1 MIYKNETELLNNDA
15 IEERDGEIIIKDEK
29 LFREETINNLVDTI
43 ILSEDAH
50 LKRLCFWISHSCAKK
65 LGAVL
70 SSIQG
75 LYEAMGRK
83 EVTGFTVPAMNIR
96 TLTFNLVRAVY
107 QAANKI
113 NAGAFIFEIAKSE
126 IGYTD
131 QRPLEYSSIILLA
144 AMKENYVGPV
154 FIQGDHFQVKATSY
168 LKNSDAEVN
177 PLKELISEA
186 IESGFYNID
195 IDSSTLVDLD
205 KTTLDEQQNLNY
217 KVCSLFTKHIRELQ
231 PQGIEISVGGEIGE
245 VGGKNSTPEELRAFM
260 NGYKKEIGSL
270 KGISK
275 ISIQTGTS
283 HGGVVLPD
291 GTIAKVSI
299 DFETLTNLSEIARV
313 DYNMSGAVQHGAST
327 LPSEAF
333 HRFSEVGCAEIHLAT
348 QFQNMAYDYMPLP
361 LKEKIYA
368 WLHKECAGEKKADW
382 TDDQFIYKTRKK
394 ALGPFKKEIH
404 SLSNDVKEKISS
416 ALEEEFSFLFD
427 KLNIKNTKDA
437 VDKYVK
443 IVKIEKLKEDFL
455 KEEKDLGVL
464 EGAD

>member
-29 LFREETINNLVDTI
+29 IFREKAINNLVDTI

-50 LKRLCFWISHSCAKK
+50 LRRLCFWVSHSCAKK
-65 LGAVL
+65 LGTVL

-75 LYEAMGRK
+75 LYEAMGKK
-83 EVTGFTVPAMNIR
+83 EITGFTVPAMNIR

-113 NAGAFIFEIAKSE
+113 NAGAFIFEIVKSE

-144 AMKENYVGPV
+144 AMKEGYVGPV
-154 FIQGDHFQVKATSY
+154 FIQGDHFQVKATNY

-177 PLKELISEA
+177 PLKELIAEA

-217 KVCSLFTKHIRELQ
+217 TVCSLFTKHIRELQ

-245 VGGKNSTPEELRAFM
+245 VGGKNSTPEELKAFM
-260 NGYKKEIGSL
+260 DGYKKEISSL

-313 DYNMSGAVQHGAST
+313 DYNMAGAVQHGAST

-333 HRFSEVGCAEIHLAT
+333 HRFSEVACAEIHLAT

-404 SLSNDVKEKISS
+404 SLSNDIKEKIAS

-427 KLNIKNTKDA
+427 KLNIKNTKEA

-443 IVKIEKLKEDFL
+443 IVKVEKSKEDFL

>member
-1 MIYKNETELLNNDA
+1 MIYKSEGELLNNNV
-15 IEERDGEIIIKDEK
+15 IEEKNGEIVIKDERA
-29 LFREETINNLVDTI
+29 FREETINNLVDTI
-43 ILSEDAH
+43 ILGEDAH
-50 LKRLCFWISHSCAKK
+50 LKRLCLWVSHSCAKK
-65 LGAVL
+65 LGTVL

-75 LYEAMGRK
+75 LYEAMGKR
-83 EVTGFTVPAMNIR
+83 ELTGFTVPAMNIR

-107 QAANKI
+107 KAAKKI

-144 AMKENYVGPV
+144 AMKEGYRGPV
-154 FIQGDHFQVKATSY
+154 FIQGDHFQVKAANY
-168 LKNSDAEVN
+168 LNNSDAEIN
-177 PLKELISEA
+177 PLRDLIKEA
-186 IESGFYNID
+186 IEAGFYNID

-205 KTTLDEQQNLNY
+205 KATLDEQQRLNY
-217 KVCSLFTKHIRELQ
+217 EVCSLFTKYIRKLQ
-231 PQGIEISVGGEIGE
+231 PQGIEVSVGGEIGE

-260 NGYKKEIGSL
+260 EGYKKDVGSL

-299 DFETLTNLSEIARV
+299 DFDTLTNLSDIARK

-333 HRFSEVGCAEIHLAT
+333 HRFPEVACAEIHLAT
-348 QFQNMAYDYMPLP
+348 QFQNIAYDYFPLS

-368 WLHKECAGEKKADW
+368 WLHKECAGEKKSDW

-404 SLSNDVKEKISS
+404 SLPHDVKEKISDV
-416 ALEEEFSFLFD
+416 LEEEFSFLFD
-427 KLNIKNTKDA
+427 KLNIKNTKEA
-437 VDKYVK
+437 VDKYVG
-443 IVKIEKLKEDFL
+443 IVKVDKPKEDFL

>member
-1 MIYKNETELLNNDA
+1 MIYKSETELLNNDA
-15 IEERDGEIIIKDEK
+15 IEEKNGEIIIKDEK
-29 LFREETINNLVDTI
+29 IFREKTINNLVDTI

-50 LKRLCFWISHSCAKK
+50 LRRLCFWVSHACAKK
-65 LGAVL
+65 LGTVL

-144 AMKENYVGPV
+144 AMKEGYTGPV
-154 FIQGDHFQVKATSY
+154 FIQGDHFQVKATNYIKDSE
-168 LKNSDAEVN
+168 AEVN
-177 PLKELISEA
+177 PLKELIAEA
-186 IESGFYNID
+186 IDSGFYNID

-205 KTTLDEQQNLNY
+205 KTTLDEQQQLNY

-231 PQGIEISVGGEIGE
+231 PQGIEVSVGGEIGE
-245 VGGKNSTPEELRAFM
+245 VGGKNSNPEELKAFM
-260 NGYKKEIGSL
+260 DGYKKEIGSL

-299 DFETLTNLSEIARV
+299 DFETLTNLSDIARV
-313 DYNMSGAVQHGAST
+313 EHNMAGAVQHGAST

-348 QFQNMAYDYMPLP
+348 QFQNMAYDYLPLP

-368 WLHKECAGEKKADW
+368 WLHKECAGEKKPDW

-404 SLSNDVKEKISS
+404 SLSHDVKEKIAS

-427 KLNIKNTKDA
+427 KLNIKNTKEA

-443 IVKIEKLKEDFL
+443 IVKVDKLKEDFL

>member
-1 MIYKNETELLNNDA
+1 MIYKTEAELLNNNA
-15 IEERDGEIIIKDEK
+15 LEVKNNEIVIKDERI
-29 LFREETINNLVDTI
+29 FREETINNLVDTI
-43 ILSEDAH
+43 ILSESAH
-50 LKRLCFWISHSCAKK
+50 LRRLCFWVSHTCAKK
-65 LGAVL
+65 LGVVL
-70 SSIQG
+70 SSIQE
-75 LYEAMGRK
+75 LYEVIGK
-83 EVTGFTVPAMNIR
+83 GEVTGFTVPAMNIR

-107 QAANKI
+107 RAAKKI

-144 AMKENYVGPV
+144 AMREGYQGPV
-154 FIQGDHFQVKATSY
+154 FIQGDHFQVKAANY

-177 PLKELISEA
+177 PLKNLIKEA
-186 IESGFYNID
+186 IEAGFYNID

-205 KTTLDEQQNLNY
+205 KETLDEQQRLNY
-217 KVCSLFTKHIRELQ
+217 EVCSLFTKYIRELQ
-231 PQGIEISVGGEIGE
+231 PQGIEVSVGGEIGE

-260 NGYKKEIGSL
+260 EGYKKEIGSL

-299 DFETLTNLSEIARV
+299 DFGTLTNLSDIARKS
-313 DYNMSGAVQHGAST
+313 YGMSGAVQHGAST

-333 HRFSEVGCAEIHLAT
+333 HHFPEVGCAEIHLAT
-348 QFQNMAYDYMPLP
+348 EFQNIAYDYLPLP
-361 LKEKIYA
+361 LKEKIYG
-368 WLHKECAGEKKADW
+368 WLHKECANEKKSDW
-382 TDDQFIYKTRKK
+382 TDDQFIYKTRKN

-404 SLSNDVKEKISS
+404 SLSYDIRKNISN

-427 KLNIKNTKDA
+427 KLNIKNTKEA

-443 IVKIEKLKEDFL
+443 LVKVDKLKKDFL
-455 KEEKDLGVL
+455 KEEVDLGLL

>member
-1 MIYKNETELLNNDA
+1 MIYKNEAELLNNRA
-15 IEERDGEIIIKDEK
+15 IEEKDDDIVIKDEK
-29 LFREETINNLVDTI
+29 IFREENINNLVDTI
-43 ILSEDAH
+43 VLGEDPH
-50 LKRLCFWISHSCAKK
+50 LRRLCFWVTHSCAKK
-65 LGAVL
+65 LGTVL

-83 EVTGFTVPAMNIR
+83 DVTGFTVPAMNIR
-96 TLTFNLVRAVY
+96 SLTFDLVRAVY
-107 QAANKI
+107 GAAEKI

-144 AMKENYVGPV
+144 AMREGYQGPI
-154 FIQGDHFQVKATSY
+154 FIQGDHFQVKATNY
-168 LKNSDAEVN
+168 LKNSDTEVT
-177 PLKELISEA
+177 PLKDLIKEA

-205 KTTLDEQQNLNY
+205 KETLDEQQRLNY
-217 KVCSLFTKHIRELQ
+217 EVCALFTKHIRGLQ
-231 PQGIEISVGGEIGE
+231 PQGLEISIGGEIGE
-245 VGGKNSTPEELRAFM
+245 VGGKNSTPEELRAYM
-260 NGYKKEIGSL
+260 DGYKKEIGSL

-299 DFETLTNLSEIARV
+299 DFDTLTNLSEIGRKNYGMA
-313 DYNMSGAVQHGAST
+313 GAVQHGAST

-333 HRFSEVGCAEIHLAT
+333 HRFPEVGCAEIHLAT
-348 QFQNMAYDYMPLP
+348 QFQNITYDYLPLP
-361 LKEKIYA
+361 LKEKIYN
-368 WLHKECAGEKKADW
+368 WLHKECASEKKPDW

-404 SLSNDVKEKISS
+404 SLPHDVRERISQV
-416 ALEEEFSFLFD
+416 LEEEFSFLFD
-427 KLNIKNTKDA
+427 KLNIKNSKEA
-437 VDKYVK
+437 VNKYVK
-443 IVKIEKLKEDFL
+443 IVKVNKSKKDFL